1 MLCPHCRNHFHDNQ
15 SAHPIRWKTEH
26 TGWILETSKCPN
38 CEKLIIELEK
48 SLSVILSENVNT
60 DQKKHRVFP
69 RNSSRPPAPDAV
81 PPDVADDYSEACL
94 VLTDSPK
101 ASAALARRCLQSI
114 LHNQGY
120 KGRDLAQ
127 EIDLICNETDPEKV
141 IPRALRKTI
150 DMIRHFG
157 NFSAHPITDKTSL
170 QVIAVEPQ
178 EAETCLDVLE
188 ALFDHFY
195 VQPALLTVK
204 REALN
209 QKLVA
214 AGKPPIK

>member
-1 MLCPHCRNHFHDNQ
+1 MLCPHCRNHFHDNVN
-15 SAHPIRWKTEH
+15 SGYIEWERKL
-26 TGWILETSKCPN
+26 TGYAFETSKCPN
-38 CEKLIIELEK
+38 CKQFTIELLVDT
-48 SLSVILSENVNT
+48 SLVEPPR
-60 DQKKHRVFP
+60 KRRVFP

-114 LHNQGY
+114 LHSQGY

-127 EIDLICNETDPEKV
+127 EVDLICNETDPEKV
-141 IPRALRKTI
+141 IPRALRETI

-214 AGKPPIK
+214 AGKRPIK